1 MVHTYNGFLLC
12 HEKERNCA
20 ICRDI
25 DGPKD
30 SHTEFSVSETE
41 KQILY
46 INTYMWTPEMWYR

>member
-1 MVHTYNGFLLC
+1 MVHTYNGFLLS

-46 INTYMWTPEMWYR
+46 INTYMCTPEMWYR